1 MVLTLR
7 NLWLNKRSFAHSS
20 GIETCGGKCAEG
32 RLGGGEKPAWCILGC
47 VCVCVSYV
55 SGVGGRCLWNAC
67 MLVCVHMYECVCMC
81 ECLCVRMCMCV
92 CEYMIVC
99 SHVPEC
105 AGVCVNVIVGM
116 CMSVHVHLCV
126 CMFLY
131 ACKCASVHCVCT
143 CLHV

>member
-1 MVLTLR
+1 M
-7 NLWLNKRSFAHSS
+7 
-20 GIETCGGKCAEG
+20 
-32 RLGGGEKPAWCILGC
+32 
-47 VCVCVSYV
+47 
-55 SGVGGRCLWNAC
+55 
-67 MLVCVHMYECVCMC
+67 
-81 ECLCVRMCMCV
+81 

-131 ACKCASVHCVCT
+131 VCKCASVHCVCT